1 MKKNKVRAV
10 SVQIN
15 YIFMNEIVKTQQT
28 IRIGKGF
35 EGNQFELT
43 LPKNNFDYN
52 YKITWILEDGNEREI
67 MNKG

>member
-1 MKKNKVRAV
+1 
-10 SVQIN
+10 
-15 YIFMNEIVKTQQT
+15 MNEIVKTQQT

-67 MNKG
+67 MNKGSSGILFVDNIPIN